1 MVLTE
6 ILLSCLTI
14 IEFLNLLIRVI
25 KIITILRVES
35 LDEPPKEPGGTSF
48 PSASDLTEEMRAKI
62 YS

>member
-25 KIITILRVES
+25 KII
-35 LDEPPKEPGGTSF
+35 PPKEPE
-48 PSASDLTEEMRAKI
+48 LTEEMRAKI

>member
-25 KIITILRVES
+25 KIIPS
-35 LDEPPKEPGGTSF
+35 NEPE
-48 PSASDLTEEMRAKI
+48 LTEEMRVKI

>member
-25 KIITILRVES
+25 KIIPS
-35 LDEPPKEPGGTSF
+35 NEPEGTSF
-48 PSASDLTEEMRAKI
+48 PSATALPENFVRSELTEEMRAKI

>member
-25 KIITILRVES
+25 KIIPS
-35 LDEPPKEPGGTSF
+35 NEPEGTSF
-48 PSASDLTEEMRAKI
+48 PSASELTEEMRVKI